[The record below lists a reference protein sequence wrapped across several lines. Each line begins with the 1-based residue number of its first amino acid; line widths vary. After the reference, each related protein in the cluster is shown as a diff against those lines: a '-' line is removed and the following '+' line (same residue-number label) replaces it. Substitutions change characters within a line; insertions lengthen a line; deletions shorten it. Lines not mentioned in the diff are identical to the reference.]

1 MFWTATAL
9 LVAGC
14 PTTPADVAGDCSAF
28 VSRSASISLDLS
40 KVKEWKASLGITDEV
55 YQKLELLQGDYA
67 LRARNLC
74 VDKAAFEKAGR
85 MDEYF
90 CRAER
95 LDRSAEQLRVLDLA
109 LKSLSSEKD
118 AQEKAGSIKNGLDYY
133 FSKFATTGACSSPPP
148 VKQLDELR
156 GEVNSLRIVILELT
170 DRVAQVERKTLKGQ
184 TLEQVASQIGYRE
197 LLPPSDALLPAVV
210 SAIANV
216 NGGFKVKSYL
226 LISELYFRETL
237 WLLDPKNGS
246 SGLEQ
251 LPLNKRLASKPVLAD
266 EGLAKARERVRVQL
280 SLVQY
285 FSDRNASI
293 ALPLRKAA
301 AISGR
306 DERRSEVNRVIAQLE
321 PKAKQFPS
329 GSFLNFLG
337 TLALANEENERAFK
351 FYYAGVTEDPEHLP
365 IYESLSY
372 SMWRLNGDSRTA
384 RRYAANGFGLVQD
397 LSLRWRRQREQSAAT
412 LTELRARNASIEPYA
427 REVSAFYAMAEP
439 SVTGYLNVMFERLG
453 SSLAYYSALE
463 LTDREQAKRVIK
475 DVVERRP
482 ENAKDAD
489 YVDTQGFVTL
499 RFASTLDEVDEAI
512 RTFQAAKKLADQKE
526 QIDLIDLH
534 LDTAQKIRQQSSR
547 G

>member
-1 MFWTATAL
+1 
-9 LVAGC
+9 
-14 PTTPADVAGDCSAF
+14 
-28 VSRSASISLDLS
+28 
-40 KVKEWKASLGITDEV
+40 
-55 YQKLELLQGDYA
+55 
-67 LRARNLC
+67 
-74 VDKAAFEKAGR
+74 
-85 MDEYF
+85 
-90 CRAER
+90 
-95 LDRSAEQLRVLDLA
+95 
-109 LKSLSSEKD
+109 
-118 AQEKAGSIKNGLDYY
+118 
-133 FSKFATTGACSSPPP
+133 
-148 VKQLDELR
+148 
-156 GEVNSLRIVILELT
+156 
-170 DRVAQVERKTLKGQ
+170 
-184 TLEQVASQIGYRE
+184 
-197 LLPPSDALLPAVV
+197 
-210 SAIANV
+210 
-216 NGGFKVKSYL
+216 VKSYL

-237 WLLDPKNGS
+237 WLLGPKNGS

-463 LTDREQAKRVIK
+463 LTDREQAKRIIK